1 MIQLNYLM
9 PTRIIMGEQ
18 CIFENRSLIARLGKK
33 ALIVSGKH
41 SAKANGAFDD
51 TVKTLKANGQDYVIY
66 DKVMTNPTDICVFEA
81 GKMARSSGCDFVLA
95 IGGGSPMDAAKAAAV
110 LAINDISKEEL
121 FGISFTSALPLA
133 VVPTTAGT
141 GSETTQYSVLVDT
154 TEADGITPKSG
165 GPVKRSFTSPLVFP
179 CYAFLD
185 AKYMLYLNRNI
196 TVNTALD
203 ALSHAIEGM
212 LTLKTNCLSN
222 MLARE
227 SIHMIMECM
236 DILLDF
242 PGDPSMFPMEKREK
256 LLLASAVSGM
266 VIAQTGT
273 AAPHSMGYLFT
284 LNWGTDHGRANALLM
299 KSFLSWCREKEQA
312 LSNDGSAPRISNLCK
327 ALGMELEPFFELVEQ
342 LLGERE
348 KTSEAELSAWS
359 KLPMKNAAAT
369 FIQPKQEEIK
379 RIYLESFGFPRN
391 PGILDSGAD

>member
-1 MIQLNYLM
+1 
-9 PTRIIMGEQ
+9 
-18 CIFENRSLIARLGKK
+18 
-33 ALIVSGKH
+33 
-41 SAKANGAFDD
+41 
-51 TVKTLKANGQDYVIY
+51 
-66 DKVMTNPTDICVFEA
+66 
-81 GKMARSSGCDFVLA
+81 
-95 IGGGSPMDAAKAAAV
+95 MDAAKAAAV

-121 FGISFTSALPLA
+121 FGISFTSALPLV

-154 TEADGITPKSG
+154 SEADGKTPKSG

-179 CYAFLD
+179 RYAFLD
-185 AKYMLYLNRNI
+185 ARYMLNLNRNI

-203 ALSHAIEGM
+203 SLSHAIEGM

-227 SIHMIMECM
+227 SISMIMECM
-236 DILLDF
+236 DTLQNF

-312 LSNDGSAPRISNLCK
+312 LSTGSIQGTSNRIPGLCK
-327 ALGMELEPFFELVEQ
+327 ALGMELETFFELVEK

-369 FIQPKQEEIK
+369 FIQPSQEEIK
-379 RIYLESFGFPRN
+379 RIYLESFGFQRI
-391 PGILDSGAD
+391 PG